1 MDTLARWH
9 AFVRSRDP
17 AALSPLLADDAV
29 FLSPV
34 VHTPQRGKALT
45 AAYLTAALGVLG
57 NADFRY
63 LRELAGAQDAMLEFE
78 ADLDGI
84 YLNGIDLIH
93 WNEDGLITEFKVM
106 VRPLKAIEALQR
118 RMAEALQARQA
129 AQQ

>member
-17 AALSPLLADDAV
+17 AGLLPLLAEEAV

-34 VHTPQRGKALT
+34 VHTPQRGKART

-63 LRELAGAQDAMLEFE
+63 VRELSGARDAMLEFE
-78 ADLDGI
+78 AELDGV
-84 YLNGIDLIH
+84 YLNGVDLFH

-106 VRPLKAIEALQR
+106 VRPLKGIEALRR
-118 RMAEALQARQA
+118 RMAETLGAMQA